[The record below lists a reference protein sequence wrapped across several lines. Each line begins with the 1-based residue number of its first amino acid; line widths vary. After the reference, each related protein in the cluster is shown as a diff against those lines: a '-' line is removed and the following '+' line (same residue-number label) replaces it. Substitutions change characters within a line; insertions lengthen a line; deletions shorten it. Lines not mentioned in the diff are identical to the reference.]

1 MQYCLYQYGSNYT
14 KKRRATAIRH
24 QGSPQAHLQN
34 GVTPR
39 ISQVLNVGFNA
50 HVHFEV
56 VILMTLSKYIKKLSI
71 ISGLCNCIKNLS
83 HNKNNYYIL
92 LYRLLNKISKLF
104 SPSLYFNLFICCN
117 FTKQL
122 K

>member
-1 MQYCLYQYGSNYT
+1 MQYCLYQYSSNYT

-39 ISQVLNVGFNA
+39 ISQVLNVGYNA

-56 VILMTLSKYIKKLSI
+56 VILMTLSKNIKKVVHKTWTSQMYKKLMTQQKYALYFAVHI
-71 ISGLCNCIKNLS
+71 I
-83 HNKNNYYIL
+83 
-92 LYRLLNKISKLF
+92 KIIFL
-104 SPSLYFNLFICCN
+104 SLYIF
-117 FTKQL
+117 
-122 K
+122 